1 MEMENRRLDAKPVVL
16 CLLDITL
23 ILAVCL
29 LLSFRGIGDKPFYDK
44 QEAREAL
51 VIWEIHNSGNWI
63 LPLRNGEEIPA
74 KPPFYHWLGA
84 LISMTAGRVDE
95 FTSRLPSAVL
105 GTLGVLLTYAT
116 GLILWGRG
124 AGLLS
129 ALVLSTSFEWRTARA
144 ARVDMALTF
153 VLLCS
158 FLFFLYLYR
167 TGGGRKK
174 AIVLGIL
181 LGLAMLAKGPLGLV
195 VPSFT
200 FLTFL
205 LIKKDLAFLKRL
217 HPFTVISVALLVAGS
232 WYLLAFGQ
240 GGKNFLL
247 MVVKENFGSV
257 VGRQA
262 GHSHP
267 FWWYIPHL
275 FQNMAPWSLFFP
287 TLGLFVYRYRQKLAK
302 EDLLYIVVWLST
314 VIIFFSMFSQKR
326 TVYILSA
333 YPAIALL
340 FGAWWHK
347 LKNESTPA
355 EPLFITRLAAYLAAG
370 SFLLLAVSLMLQ
382 LSNYRPLDYLIPLL
396 DEKDRLDLLHVAALL
411 TQHRFA
417 SLAWSAF
424 CGLGGLFLILAAR
437 KNAWG
442 GFLAGT
448 AAIMAISLN
457 NVQSFD
463 TGLAKEYTLKPFM
476 SRVVSIVKDAPLFY
490 YDAQDYS
497 VIFYAGRHIHQYEPT
512 VSKPSSMFYVLFWE
526 NEWKKMRTTEG
537 LVVQAKSEGIDRE
550 STREGHLLLVAVED
564 PYALVPGLSFRH
576 GAEHGK
582 RRTEGVTM

>member
-1 MEMENRRLDAKPVVL
+1 MENRRLDSKRLGL
-16 CLLDITL
+16 CLLDITA

-29 LLSFRGIGDKPFYDK
+29 LLSFRGIGAMPFYDK

-63 LPLRNGEEIPA
+63 LPLRNGDEIPA

-84 LISMTAGRVDE
+84 LISMTLGRVDE
-95 FTSRLPSAVL
+95 LTSRLPSAVL
-105 GTLGVLLTYAT
+105 GTMGVLLTYAA
-116 GLILWGRG
+116 GVILWGRG

-174 AIVLGIL
+174 AVVLGIL

-195 VPSFT
+195 VPCFT

-205 LIKKDLAFLKRL
+205 LIKRDWAFLKRL
-217 HPFTVISVALLVAGS
+217 HPFTVVSVCVLVAGS
-232 WYLLAFGQ
+232 WYLLALGQ
-240 GGKNFLL
+240 GGKEFLS
-247 MVVKENFGSV
+247 MVIKENFGSV
-257 VGRQA
+257 VGSQA

-267 FWWYIPHL
+267 FWWYIPYL

-287 TLGLFVYRYRQKLAK
+287 ALALFVYRYRQKLVK
-302 EDLLYIVVWLST
+302 EEMLYIVVWLST
-314 VIIFFSMFSQKR
+314 VIIFFSIFSQKR

-340 FGAWWHK
+340 FGAWWYK
-347 LKNESTPA
+347 LKNEAVPA
-355 EPLFITRLAAYLAAG
+355 ESVFLTRLAAYLTAV
-370 SFLLLAVSLMLQ
+370 SFLILAVLLMLQ
-382 LSNYRPLDYLIPLL
+382 LSNFRPLDYLIPLL
-396 DEKDRLDLLHVAALL
+396 DEKDRMDLLRVAALF
-411 TQHRFA
+411 TKYRFA
-417 SLAWSAF
+417 SLAWSAL

-437 KNAWG
+437 RNAWG
-442 GFLAGT
+442 GFLACT

-463 TGLAKEYTLKPFM
+463 TELAKEYTLKPFM
-476 SRVVSIVKDAPLFY
+476 NRVVSIVKDAPLFY
-490 YDAQDYS
+490 YDAKDYS
-497 VIFYAGRHIHQYEPT
+497 VIFYAGRHVHQYEPT
-512 VSKPSSMFYVLFWE
+512 VSKVSSLFYVLFWE
-526 NEWKKMRTTEG
+526 NEWKKLRTTEG
-537 LVVQAKSEGIDRE
+537 LVVQARSEGIDRE
-550 STREGHLLLVAVED
+550 STREGHLLLVAVAD
-564 PYALVPGLSFRH
+564 PHALGSASGALVTVVKPLS
-576 GAEHGK
+576 GEQK
-582 RRTEGVTM
+582 D